1 MNICNGRALKKI
13 TLIFFFQ
20 GAITT
25 ATFTV
30 MMRLS
35 QTAPSSLQGTHY
47 TVLATCE
54 VFGKLVK
61 LKKWFILLDLI
72 RSKSLRTL
80 QQQQQQST
88 HFIRNNNSIE
98 ISSATIILYA
108 KLHMTNTSSNNRYVV
123 LYRHSF

>member
-1 MNICNGRALKKI
+1 MNLHFK
-13 TLIFFFQ
+13 

-35 QTAPSSLQGTHY
+35 QTAPSTLQGTHY

-61 LKKWFILLDLI
+61 LIYSFYQTLAYLGILNHVEVFI
-72 RSKSLRTL
+72 
-80 QQQQQQST
+80 
-88 HFIRNNNSIE
+88 NC
-98 ISSATIILYA
+98 
-108 KLHMTNTSSNNRYVV
+108 
-123 LYRHSF
+123 

>member
-1 MNICNGRALKKI
+1 MNLHFK
-13 TLIFFFQ
+13 

-35 QTAPSSLQGTHY
+35 QTAPSTLQGTHY

-61 LKKWFILLDLI
+61 LIDSFYQTLAYLGILNHVEVFI
-72 RSKSLRTL
+72 
-80 QQQQQQST
+80 
-88 HFIRNNNSIE
+88 NC
-98 ISSATIILYA
+98 
-108 KLHMTNTSSNNRYVV
+108 
-123 LYRHSF
+123 